1 MIKNKK
7 AYFNNEFVVYEIYSS
22 DNKRL
27 FEISKNKLWNNSE
40 NNPLTIPKSRIN
52 DFIETNID
60 CEPIEEHNDN
70 IDGAEIINSA
80 LAERV
85 LEKVEG

>member
-1 MIKNKK
+1 MIKIKK

-27 FEISKNKLWNNSE
+27 FEISKNKLWNNRE
-40 NNPLTIPKSRIN
+40 NIPLTIPKARIE

-60 CEPIEEHNDN
+60 CEPIEEHNVN
-70 IDGAEIINSA
+70 IE
-80 LAERV
+80 
-85 LEKVEG
+85 

>member
-1 MIKNKK
+1 MYTIKQHPDLSTNG
-7 AYFNNEFVVYEIYSS
+7 AVTNEIKVENGKLVVSHGNDMAIF
-22 DNKRL
+22 DGTQW
-27 FEISKNKLWNNSE
+27 F
-40 NNPLTIPKSRIN
+40 IN
-52 DFIETNID
+52 GVSQGDGWFGV
-60 CEPIEEHNDN
+60 N

>member
-1 MIKNKK
+1 MIKIKK

-27 FEISKNKLWNNSE
+27 FEISINKLWNNSE
-40 NNPLTIPKSRIN
+40 NKPLTISKSRIE

-60 CEPIEEHNDN
+60 CETIEEHNVN
-70 IDGAEIINSA
+70 IE
-80 LAERV
+80 
-85 LEKVEG
+85 

>member
-1 MIKNKK
+1 MIKIKK

-40 NNPLTIPKSRIN
+40 NNPLTIPKSRIE
-52 DFIETNID
+52 DFIETNIE
-60 CEPIEEHNDN
+60 CEEFKVVEIKNDN
-70 IDGAEIINSA
+70 IIE
-80 LAERV
+80 
-85 LEKVEG
+85 

>member
-1 MIKNKK
+1 MYTIKQHPDLSTNG
-7 AYFNNEFVVYEIYSS
+7 AVTNEIKVENGKLVVSHGNDTAIF
-22 DNKRL
+22 DGL
-27 FEISKNKLWNNSE
+27 HW
-40 NNPLTIPKSRIN
+40 TINGVSQG
-52 DFIETNID
+52 DGWFGV
-60 CEPIEEHNDN
+60 N

>member
-1 MIKNKK
+1 MIKIKK

-27 FEISKNKLWNNSE
+27 FEISKDKLWNNSE
-40 NNPLTIPKSRIN
+40 NIPLTIPKSRID

-70 IDGAEIINSA
+70 IE
-80 LAERV
+80 
-85 LEKVEG
+85 